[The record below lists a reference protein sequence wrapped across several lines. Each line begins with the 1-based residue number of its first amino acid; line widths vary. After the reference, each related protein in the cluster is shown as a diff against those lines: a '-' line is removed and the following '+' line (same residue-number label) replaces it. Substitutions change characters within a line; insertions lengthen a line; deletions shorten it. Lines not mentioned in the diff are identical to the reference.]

1 MAANTTVITGE
12 SGAIKFDVT
21 GSPALAGS
29 VRNFTIEQ
37 TTQTIESTVMGSGWR
52 NYESGLKDWTGTA
65 DFYLVDSD
73 TTHDALIAA
82 IGAAPA
88 TLELYPSGTTTGIKL
103 SGEVIVTGVSIT
115 SSFDGMVEMSCEFQG
130 TGSLTKADI
139 A

>member
-1 MAANTTVITGE
+1 MAANSTVITGE
-12 SGAIKFDVT
+12 SGSIKFDVT
-21 GSPALAGS
+21 GTPAVAGS
-29 VRNFTIEQ
+29 IRNFNIEQ
-37 TTQTIESTVMGSGWR
+37 TTQTIESTVMGSGAR
-52 NYESGLKDWTGTA
+52 TYEAGLKDFTGTA

-88 TLELYPSGTTTGIKL
+88 TIEFYPSGTTTGIKL

-130 TGSLTKADI
+130 TGALTKADI

>member
-1 MAANTTVITGE
+1 MAANTTVVTGE
-12 SGAIKFDVT
+12 SGAIKFDVA

-37 TTQTIESTVMGSGWR
+37 STQTIETSVMGSGAR
-52 NYESGLKDWTGTA
+52 TYLAGLTDFSGSA

-103 SGEVIVTGVSIT
+103 TGEVIVTAVSIT

-130 TGSLTKADI
+130 TGGLVKADL
-139 A
+139 